1 MVVSTHIKES
11 GEDATDLVKLTRR
24 QALLR
29 QPRSIAAEHRD
40 NGELGEREPPS
51 PWVTLGYD
59 LADHGFVLDRKF
71 GEAAPRDYLQLF
83 CEAVRHLARSRAKAK
98 DSG

>member
-1 MVVSTHIKES
+1 VPYDTHGQSSEQ
-11 GEDATDLVKLTRR
+11 AANALKLTRR
-24 QALLR
+24 QALFR
-29 QPRSIAAEHRD
+29 QPRSIPAEHCDYR
-40 NGELGEREPPS
+40 ELGEREPPS
-51 PWVTLGYD
+51 PWVTLGDD
-59 LADHGFVLDRKF
+59 LADNGFVLDRKF